1 MIKRF
6 FILCLSVLV
15 IGYLIVAITT
25 MNRQPANEVCKGV
38 ELTVKDSVDYGY
50 ITPKGIKNILNLNGL
65 YPEGKRIGDINV
77 RSLEKAL
84 MNHPFISEVECYLT
98 SSDKVHI
105 EVYQRIP
112 LLRVMS
118 SNGDDYYIDNQGK
131 TMPVRNTSVHVAVA
145 TGFIDRKFAR
155 NELYELA
162 LYLQSDP
169 FWKSQIEQINVTSK
183 QELELIPRVGDH
195 LIFLGKA
202 ENYPEKFRR
211 LKIFYSEALNR
222 VGWNKYKQISIE
234 FNNQIICTKKE
245 K

>member
-1 MIKRF
+1 MKRIL
-6 FILCLSVLV
+6 ILCISVLV
-15 IGYLIVAITT
+15 VGYLLVAITA
-25 MNRQPANEVCKGV
+25 MNRKPENEVCKGM
-38 ELTVKDSVDYGY
+38 ELTIKDTVDYGY
-50 ITPKGIKNILNLNGL
+50 ITQKGIKNILTNQKL
-65 YPEGKRIGDINV
+65 YPEGKRLGDINV
-77 RSLEKAL
+77 RALEKTL
-84 MNHPFISEVECYLT
+84 TSHPFISEAECYLT
-98 SSDKVHI
+98 SGGKVHI

-118 SNGDDYYIDNQGK
+118 SNGDDYYIDHKGK
-131 TMPVRNTSVHVAVA
+131 PMPVQGTSVHVAVA

-155 NELYELA
+155 KELYELA
-162 LYLQSDP
+162 LYLQNEP

-183 QELELIPRVGDH
+183 KELELVPRVGDH

-211 LKIFYSEALNR
+211 LKIFYSKALNR
-222 VGWNKYKQISIE
+222 VGWNKYERISIE